1 MIKKIIGIF
10 LLLATFTLGSCNIPE
25 LEKFESKTEPN
36 LLFTSKKD
44 MVTIDVMRLMK
55 KTIMVE
61 SECNPNIKHPVAKG
75 IAQIEPHTFKSM
87 SSDKNFRRTFQN
99 IESKYEVNLNK
110 NWSTDT
116 YTNIV
121 AAYAVY
127 KWKMMDVPR
136 WWDIRHQ
143 FGALKGN
150 YDDKEWNLYKVYF
163 NSIAGKTTLKRWNQ
177 FEV

>member
-1 MIKKIIGIF
+1 MLKRILGLF
-10 LLLATFTLGSCNIPE
+10 LLITAFSFGACNIPE

-44 MVTIDVMRLMK
+44 MVTIDVKRLIR

-75 IAQIEPHTFKSM
+75 ITQIEPGTFKRM
-87 SSDKNFRRTFQN
+87 SSDKNFRKTFKG
-99 IESKYEVNLNK
+99 IEEKYEVNLKK
-110 NWSTDT
+110 NWATDT

-127 KWKMMDVPR
+127 KWKMMDVPK

-143 FGALKGN
+143 FAELKDN
-150 YDDKEWNLYKVYF
+150 FHDKEWNLYKVYF
-163 NSIAGKTTLKRWNQ
+163 NSIAGKTTLKRWDK